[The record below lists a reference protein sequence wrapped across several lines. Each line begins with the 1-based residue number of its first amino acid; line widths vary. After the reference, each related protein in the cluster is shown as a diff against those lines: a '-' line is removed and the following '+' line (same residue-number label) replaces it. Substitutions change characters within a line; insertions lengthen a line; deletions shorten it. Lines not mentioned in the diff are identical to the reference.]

1 MLQQPYVIEKQV
13 SFHNDPG
20 GDLVIKHE
28 QFIPDEFMSDLR
40 KEREDSLHT
49 PAGELHRV
57 ARIPTAL
64 ADEWGM
70 EFLMNAP
77 VTEILKRLRQA
88 QLDGFIA
95 SNKV

>member
-49 PAGELHRV
+49 PAGEFHRV
-57 ARIPTAL
+57 FRIPAAL

-77 VTEILKRLRQA
+77 FSEIRKRLQKA